1 LTSDP
6 FALLGVPVTLD
17 LDAARLETI
26 YLRKSRD
33 THPDHREGDSR
44 DDTDETETL
53 LHAAALNQAFRDLS
67 DPWRRAEALVEH
79 HAPDAM
85 ERAKRLAPEFLAEAL
100 ELAEEVSFARADDDA
115 LRARIEAR
123 IDESFARLRDAVDVG
138 DFDAAAARIHES
150 RYFRKAKLDLARAAE
165 PTR

>member
-1 LTSDP
+1 IRRRPVRADAARRSRPEVVDLHHDQLRTASTLTSDP

-100 ELAEEVSFARADDDA
+100 ELAE
-115 LRARIEAR
+115 
-123 IDESFARLRDAVDVG
+123 
-138 DFDAAAARIHES
+138 
-150 RYFRKAKLDLARAAE
+150 
-165 PTR
+165 